1 MCVIRE
7 ICTGLSLSGWADVEP
22 AKETE
27 SRVCGKSLKPRQE
40 RVSISSR
47 ANWFLTRKPRAFN
60 GERVVFSTNDAEIIG
75 YLAQKNGV
83 EPLLHFP

>member
-1 MCVIRE
+1 MK
-7 ICTGLSLSGWADVEP
+7 SLEKTKTYIKMRKWS
-22 AKETE
+22 KE